1 VSITCYD
8 DHFRKRQYNCKQHL
22 SRNAPAILWFCRD
35 LQYIQAKDIIKPAE
49 DESIFREWDD
59 SETAHLS
66 PCVDDNEYTKGW
78 SGFGMPL
85 ITDFGEARVGEM
97 HEGLIQRD
105 IHRAP
110 EVILGIR
117 WTELK
122 IWDLFE
128 DHHLFD
134 GRGLDG
140 GHSDAQLL
148 TEMVVAMLGPLPMEF
163 LRVSPR
169 SLEYWDT
176 SGRYGW
182 TSSIRQSIIG
192 Q

>member
-1 VSITCYD
+1 MKLRS
-8 DHFRKRQYNCKQHL
+8 
-22 SRNAPAILWFCRD
+22 
-35 LQYIQAKDIIKPAE
+35 
-49 DESIFREWDD
+49 
-59 SETAHLS
+59 
-66 PCVDDNEYTKGW
+66 
-78 SGFGMPL
+78 
-85 ITDFGEARVGEM
+85 VGE
-97 HEGLIQRD
+97 HEYSSLPMLFVTASANQ
-105 IHRAP
+105 
-110 EVILGIR
+110 
-117 WTELK
+117 ELK

-176 SGRYGW
+176 SGRYEW